1 MLRPVPVVNV
11 PIDDQDPLH
20 AIPFLRIPRRD
31 RHIVEQAET
40 HRPIGFR
47 MVPRRTDRTESML
60 DPAGHNRIHP
70 GQGST
75 GREIG
80 GAERSGRH
88 GGIGVERD
96 PAMRRRLSIEH
107 RDILRPMHQRDP
119 LDVYK
124 RQG

>member
-47 MVPRRTDRTESML
+47 MVPRRTDGAEGML
-60 DPAGHNRIHP
+60 NLADHNRIHP
-70 GQGST
+70 GQRST
-75 GREIG
+75 GKG
-80 GAERSGRH
+80 QKT
-88 GGIGVERD
+88 VKD
-96 PAMRRRLSIEH
+96 PALPKGVPH
-107 RDILRPMHQRDP
+107 YACLADAVDFILEDDAQ
-119 LDVYK
+119 
-124 RQG
+124 